1 MAGLVPAIDVMTRA
15 VLGDSRRPC
24 WYNPA
29 AVVPRHGHRR
39 PDMLTRLRLRL
50 KRGPTK
56 NNKDVERHPL
66 AKLPNWQ
73 LC

>member
-1 MAGLVPAIDVMTRA
+1 MAGLVPAIDVMSRA
-15 VLGDSRRPC
+15 VLGNSRRRC

-50 KRGPTK
+50 TRGPTK
-56 NNKDVERHPL
+56 NKDVEQHLL